1 MTQTKI
7 VDRIRKLLKLA
18 ESSNVDEAANAAAHA
33 QRLME
38 RHNIDVALLDDG
50 AGKDRWAVSDHPDM
64 PLATGKRIATWKV
77 RLCQDLAEVNGCE
90 AYFNADEGGAMDLC
104 LVGAREDALNVQRLY
119 TYLTTEIDR
128 LAVCFRAA
136 LPKRAKV
143 RTALESF
150 RVGAVDTI
158 HWRLKEAQEAA
169 RKAARKAARAE
180 SSTALARIDT
190 AIARLDSRAAEAR
203 SFYENVLNPEPAADR
218 EETRD
223 WGAYQAGVVAGSQLD
238 LDQRGK
244 LSESRT

>member
-18 ESSNVDEAANAAAHA
+18 TSSNVEEAANAAAHA

-50 AGKDRWAVSDHPDM
+50 AAESRWSVSDHPDM
-64 PLATGKRIATWKV
+64 PIETGKRIATWKV
-77 RLCQDLAEVNGCE
+77 RLCQDLAGVNGCE
-90 AYFNADEGGAMDLC
+90 VYFNADDDGTSDLC

-119 TYLTTEIDR
+119 TYCTSEIDR
-128 LAVCFRAA
+128 LATCFRAA

-143 RTALESF
+143 RTALDSF
-150 RVGAVDTI
+150 RVGAVDTV
-158 HWRLKEAQEAA
+158 HWRLQEAQEAA
-169 RKAARKAARAE
+169 RKAARKAARAQ
-180 SSTALARIDT
+180 SSTALARVDT
-190 AIARLDSRAAEAR
+190 AIARLDSRAAEAQR
-203 SFYENVLNPEPAADR
+203 YLADVLNPEPAADR

-244 LSESRT
+244 LSESRS